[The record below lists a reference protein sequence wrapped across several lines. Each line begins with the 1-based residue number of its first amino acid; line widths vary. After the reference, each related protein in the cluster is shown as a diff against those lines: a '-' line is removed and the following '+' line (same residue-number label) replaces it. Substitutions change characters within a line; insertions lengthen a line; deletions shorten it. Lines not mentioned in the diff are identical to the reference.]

1 MDIRLALMCGTDI
14 PIPECQLIIHQP
26 RMREIALIGEEDF
39 FTGIQCLNLNKMMFS
54 QGENILQ
61 NSSNFQIF
69 TMIMT
74 DVEAKDKKTAVQQVL
89 SLLFPNEHIF
99 ITPRSLIIGAGII
112 DEQNFDIFQE
122 HIKEIF
128 CLRSQSV
135 NQNTFNPADAE
146 AKRIAEKIMRGRK
159 RVAEINGE
167 ANVSIFSQYIS
178 ALTVGLHS
186 MSLQEIMDLTMFQLY
201 DLIERYQLY
210 LNWDIDIKSR
220 LAGAKPDSKPENW
233 MKNIH

>member
-14 PIPECQLIIHQP
+14 PVPDCRVVIHQP
-26 RMREIALIGEEDF
+26 KIKEIALIGEEDF
-39 FTGIQCLNLNKMMFS
+39 FTGVQCLNLNKMMFS

-61 NSSNFQIF
+61 NSSNFQLF
-69 TMIMT
+69 MMIMA
-74 DVEAKDKKTAVQQVL
+74 DVEAKDKKAAVQSVL
-89 SLLFPNEHIF
+89 SLMFPTNTVY
-99 ITPRSLIIGAGII
+99 ITPRSIVIGEGIV

-122 HIKEIF
+122 HVKEMF

-135 NQNTFNPADAE
+135 NQNTFNPADAK
-146 AKRIAEKIMRGRK
+146 AKEIAEKLMRGRK
-159 RVAEINGE
+159 RVAEIKGE
-167 ANVSIFSQYIS
+167 ANASIFSQYVS